1 MAGGPGAGW
10 GPRAGHWCT
19 AVMLSM
25 VVAPAAI
32 AAPVAPGEPVPAS
45 PPGAQAKSAKSG
57 KPGKSAKL
65 AAAAVPTLVAETL
78 DPRIE
83 RWEQMRARGHTQAQQ
98 SDWVRAAQTFT
109 DLARETGAPAD
120 RLAAM
125 RALAQVGRLAES
137 IDEGERLMT
146 GASALAGPDRSA
158 AVTELATLHESNG
171 YRLRREDAPAAA
183 ARAFE
188 RSLELDPSRVRLLAE
203 AGYARLAA
211 GDRVGAAARFRQ
223 AIDQLP
229 TSSLD
234 EVRAVA
240 SGAVP
245 ATASRDA
252 SGGPT
257 TSASGREPGGLSGG
271 TPDASPEGSLR
282 ERLRRAV
289 REAERTWTL
298 SAFQAWRPRGSA
310 GASGGGAAGLQ
321 RDGLIA
327 AQGGAEL
334 AWRLPE
340 MRSAAGGRETE
351 LFARALWSQ
360 EDESLAIND
369 RSVQGGVGLRWQPLV
384 GSAWRLTAERLIAVG
399 EDARD
404 DWLLRLA
411 WGATLGNEPVPGRV
425 AWPAGQL
432 YLEAGRFF
440 RDGGSTAFYGEGRL
454 GFTMPLNGGWTVTPH
469 GVVAAREVR
478 PDPTAESWG
487 EAGVGLALRRAFGGT
502 THSADRGRIEWL
514 MQYRARVSGAGRQG
528 WLFAA
533 SVLW

>member
-1 MAGGPGAGW
+1 MRARVMAGGPGAGW
-10 GPRAGHWCT
+10 GSRAGHWCT
-19 AVMLSM
+19 AVMVSM
-25 VVAPAAI
+25 VIAPGATASPGVPAPATPAVPS
-32 AAPVAPGEPVPAS
+32 APSGIQ
-45 PPGAQAKSAKSG
+45 AQAV
-57 KPGKSAKL
+57 
-65 AAAAVPTLVAETL
+65 AATP
-78 DPRIE
+78 DPPSE
-83 RWEQMRARGHTQAQQ
+83 RWERMRARGYAQAQQ
-98 SDWVRAAQTFT
+98 SDWVTAAQIFT
-109 DLARETGAPAD
+109 DLARETGAPSD

-125 RALAQVGRLAES
+125 RALAQAGRLAES
-137 IDEGERLMT
+137 IDEGERLMA

-211 GDRVGAAARFRQ
+211 GDRAGAAARFRQ

-229 TSSLD
+229 ESSQDD
-234 EVRAVA
+234 ERITA
-240 SGAVP
+240 SGAMP
-245 ATASRDA
+245 ETASGSA
-252 SGGPT
+252 PGGAATNP
-257 TSASGREPGGLSGG
+257 SGREAGDASSG
-271 TPDASPEGSLR
+271 TASASPERALR
-282 ERLRRAV
+282 ERLRREV

-298 SAFQAWRPRGSA
+298 SAFQAWRPRGSSGNSGTSSAAA
-310 GASGGGAAGLQ
+310 GSGGGAAGLQ

-340 MRSAAGGRETE
+340 MRSAAGGHETD
-351 LFARALWSQ
+351 FFVRALWSQ
-360 EDESLAIND
+360 QGESLAIND

-399 EDARD
+399 ADARD

-411 WGATLGNEPVPGRV
+411 WGAMLGHERVPGRTV
-425 AWPAGQL
+425 WPAGQL

-454 GFTMPLNGGWTVTPH
+454 GFTMPLDAGWTVTPH

-478 PDPTAESWG
+478 PDPTAESWA
-487 EAGVGLALRRAFGGT
+487 EAGLGLALRRAFGGT

-514 MQYRARVSGAGRQG
+514 MQYRVRVSGVGRQG